1 MIRLDNIV
9 AKIRP
14 YLTSKDIEEVKKA
27 YAFSAKV
34 HAGQKRYSGEP
45 YMIHPMEVTS
55 ILADIKLD
63 KESIITGLLHDTIE
77 DTLAT
82 NDDIEKLFGKKVF
95 NLVNGVTK
103 IGQLKISS
111 KFERQAENFR
121 KLILATGKDIRV
133 IIVKLADRLHNCRTI
148 HHLPENKQADFA
160 KETMDLYAP
169 LADRLGIYWIRT
181 ELEDISFKILKPHE
195 YAEIEYAFSNKKND
209 WEIYSTEIQ
218 GLLQDQLEKYG
229 IKASIQ
235 SRFKNFYGIYK
246 KMLSKDLDFN
256 NVFDIKAFRVITNTE
271 SDCYAALG
279 AVHSTWRP
287 IPGRFKDYIAL
298 PKSNGYQSLHTNVLG
313 PFGDKVE
320 VQIRT
325 GEMHEIAQ
333 YGIAAH
339 WKYKLK
345 DENINSKSIN
355 FPDSIQK
362 IFDTQTLNDPKEFI
376 DAVKDEL
383 ITNFVYTFTPTG
395 DLKELPIDSS
405 IIDFAYSIHS
415 DIGNSCYGG
424 KVNGA
429 IVPISYKLKSGD
441 MVEIITKSE
450 QVPKRDWLKHVVTS
464 KAKTKI
470 RSAIKTSLISD
481 SIKIGKSVL
490 SQKLLSYGI
499 NIDKK
504 EIIEKLKEFSLVKK
518 IKSLDDVYIKF
529 SLSQINIL
537 EILSF
542 MGIDIKNKS
551 KTARSSRVIDSSNA
565 IVVGGNDNVM
575 VRFAKCCSPIY
586 GDEIIGHITIGK
598 GISIHRI
605 SCNQILEID
614 PSRRIEAKW
623 DKSFASKSSTKLKVS
638 CFDKPGILSEVSN
651 TIAKHES
658 NIIKINAKQISSVK
672 SSIYIELLVRDAE
685 HLNDIVEDLSS
696 IVDVN
701 NVERLRNMNLE
712 QIELNL

>member
-9 AKIRP
+9 AKIKP
-14 YLTSKDIEEVKKA
+14 YLTSDDIDEVKKA

-148 HHLPENKQADFA
+148 HHLPENKQTDFA

-181 ELEDISFKILKPHE
+181 ELEDISFKVLKPHE

-218 GLLQDQLEKYG
+218 GLLQEQLDKYG

-256 NVFDIKAFRVITNTE
+256 NVFDIKAFRVITNAE

-325 GEMHEIAQ
+325 DEMHEIAQ
-333 YGIAAH
+333 YGVAAH

-345 DENINSKSIN
+345 DENITSKPIN

-395 DLKELPIDSS
+395 DLKELPVDSS

-441 MVEIITKSE
+441 MVEIITKNE
-450 QVPKRDWLKHVVTS
+450 QVPKRDWLKYVVTS

-504 EIIEKLKEFSLVKK
+504 EVLEKLKEFSSMKK
-518 IKSLDDVYIKF
+518 IKTLDDVFIKF

-551 KTARSSRVIDSSNA
+551 KATKASRVIDSSNA

-575 VRFAKCCSPIY
+575 VRLAKCCSPIY

-651 TIAKHES
+651 TIAKHDS

-696 IVDVN
+696 IGDVN